1 MKAIQS
7 HTNNGIF
14 SLSLPQT

>member
-1 MKAIQS
+1 MHS

-14 SLSLPQT
+14 ADGTF